1 MRNSNRGRKQPYVR
15 PIQRVEISD
24 SNVKLRLILLVV
36 LLAIASVSI
45 FIGLRTALRTEPGWQ
60 RIEVQSAKMH
70 CGADFVLNYDFTNDG
85 SAASSRYKA
94 LTTLYTAA
102 CENAFR
108 MFSPDVTG
116 EGTANV
122 YDLNNNPNEVMTVD
136 PVLYH
141 ALRVIQQ
148 HGNRNLYLGAIYGEY
163 GRVFMAAHEVEAAE
177 GDPIQN
183 PELVED
189 FAKLAAF
196 AADPAIIDIQLMDNN
211 QVKLAV
217 AEEYLAFVKDN
228 EIEKLIDF
236 SWMKNAFIADFLAQ
250 TLAENGFTDGY
261 LASFDGFTRNLD
273 QRGNTYGVN
282 VFHRVGKDIYQPAK
296 FRYEA
301 PSAIVNLRDF
311 PLGQSDSSHYY
322 VFPDGHIV
330 NLLIDPADGMY
341 KAAVDSLISYGKD
354 QSCAEILMQMI
365 PVFISDVFQ
374 TADLQAMAVSG
385 IHSIWC
391 EGSSVYHTDEQAD
404 LTLLP
409 QEGKTYTRVFAD

>member
-24 SNVKLRLILLVV
+24 SNVKLRLILVVV

-196 AADPAIIDIQLMDNN
+196 AADPAMIDIQLMDNN

-250 TLAENGFTDGY
+250 TLAENGYTDGY
-261 LASFDGFTRNLD
+261 IASFDGFTRNLD
-273 QRGNTYGVN
+273 QRANTYSIN
-282 VFHRVGKDIYQPAK
+282 VFDRIGTDIYHSAVM
-296 FRYEA
+296 RYEA
-301 PSAIVNLRDF
+301 PASIVSLRDY
-311 PLGQSDSSHYY
+311 PLGQSDQRNYY
-322 VFPDGHIV
+322 AFPDGHIASF
-330 NLLIDPADGMY
+330 LIDPADGMC
-341 KAAVDSLISYGKD
+341 KASVDSLIAYGKD
-354 QSCAEILMQMI
+354 QSCAEILLQLV
-365 PVFISDVFQ
+365 PVFVSDTFSN
-374 TADLQAMAVSG
+374 TRLLELTSSG
-385 IHSIWC
+385 IHSLWC
-391 EGSSVYHTDEQAD
+391 EGQSVYHTDAQID
-404 LTLLP
+404 LTILP
-409 QEGKTYTRVFAD
+409 QDDMTYTKVFAG